1 MRLMPKSPLVLTA
14 AALLLTACGDS
25 TEPRI
30 PAALEL
36 EHEAVEVEV
45 NDSTLVNVV
54 VLDQFGRE
62 FVAPPS
68 GFQIDWHVQDPA
80 VARVT
85 DGYIVGLRTGSTTV
99 AASAAGI
106 TPVEVGVDVVPTQFT
121 GQLSFD
127 YAGHA
132 SGSFEVSSDF
142 SLDPERGPTTGEW
155 VVAFHDPDFGSH
167 DVLAVRTREDG
178 SVDLAWFWVTGEVTA
193 AGTHDVDSG
202 VLVLGFVEALNAA
215 EGSYEVV
222 GGSVDAVGCMAG
234 RAVDLLGA
242 TTYDDGP
249 ANIIRTGPMATTAP
263 LAPIARTAA
272 ALVLTLTLLASATP
286 LSAQATAYFF
296 PEGERFDPSIPS
308 PAAFL
313 GYEIG
318 THHTRHDR
326 IVAYMQELARL
337 SERATYQEIGHDVRA
352 PRDAGADGDVAG
364 EPRAA
369 RGDPARAHRGDGAGQ
384 CAGPR
389 AERKVIVHLGYGVHG
404 NETSS
409 RRRRCSR
416 RTGWSRVRRR
426 KSSGT

>member
-222 GGSVDAVGCMAG
+222 GGSVDFTAVSSARMAG
-234 RAVDLLGA
+234 SF
-242 TTYDDGP
+242 
-249 ANIIRTGPMATTAP
+249 
-263 LAPIARTAA
+263 
-272 ALVLTLTLLASATP
+272 VLTLRDAAGNVLEATNGVFDAPVVPASSILAS
-286 LSAQATAYFF
+286 SAPGVDAAV
-296 PEGERFDPSIPS
+296 PV
-308 PAAFL
+308 PAAAASL
-313 GYEIG
+313 L
-318 THHTRHDR
+318 RS
-326 IVAYMQELARL
+326 LA
-337 SERATYQEIGHDVRA
+337 
-352 PRDAGADGDVAG
+352 
-364 EPRAA
+364 
-369 RGDPARAHRGDGAGQ
+369 PARM
-384 CAGPR
+384 P
-389 AERKVIVHLGYGVHG
+389 
-404 NETSS
+404 
-409 RRRRCSR
+409 
-416 RTGWSRVRRR
+416 
-426 KSSGT
+426 